1 MRSVRPTANAFFF
14 IFLSAFLL
22 LGVHRSQA
30 QENSPYSRYGLGD
43 LIPQQNIL
51 NRAMGGISTA
61 YADYSTVNFANPASY
76 AELKITS
83 FDIGLDYNSRT
94 LKALY
99 VFPNIASTDSCW

>member
-1 MRSVRPTANAFFF
+1 MRSVRPTANALFF
-14 IFLSAFLL
+14 ISLSAFLL
-22 LGVHRSQA
+22 LGVHKTQA

-76 AELKITS
+76 A
-83 FDIGLDYNSRT
+83 N
-94 LKALY
+94 
-99 VFPNIASTDSCW
+99 